1 MIMQLIR
8 WPLGQLILAVDA
20 LTAPKP
26 PVRAADVQ
34 ARINEATR
42 DLALYQFRACP
53 FCVKTRRALRR
64 LGLHIEL
71 RDAKGDAHWRSE
83 LLNEGGRIQVPCL
96 RIPRPDGSVQWL
108 YESDDIIA
116 HLEQLVADR
125 QISAA
130 A

>member
-1 MIMQLIR
+1 MPDI
-8 WPLGQLILAVDA
+8 GEAEDN
-20 LTAPKP
+20 TS
-26 PVRAADVQ
+26 AA
-34 ARINEATR
+34 ATGEGEGRRGRRGRGGGGGAEA
-42 DLALYQFRACP
+42 
-53 FCVKTRRALRR
+53 RRALRR